1 MNIDDISGKLF
12 DFPQIGA
19 KMEEPGILTCHK
31 EWRHLAT
38 KDTMY
43 AVCPCAILVTYL
55 HTVWTSRG
63 MS

>member
-1 MNIDDISGKLF
+1 
-12 DFPQIGA
+12 
-19 KMEEPGILTCHK
+19 MEEPGILTCHK